1 VGERHWRLEAA
12 RELIACPP
20 RTALI
25 EHEFS
30 GIFMIMEMSYAD
42 LLARMRNFEDHFV
55 ERKTSGD
62 MKDFLKTIVAF
73 ANSAPIGYPA
83 VLYLGVKNSG
93 EIETPQ
99 VNLDNLQKTVNKELQ
114 KTYPRIP
121 CFQKIIEHNER
132 QALAIIIL
140 GSEKRPHFSGPSFI
154 RTGSETL
161 EASEQQ
167 FNELIAARNS
177 KVSRM
182 LAFKGKV
189 VSVTNVHRTA
199 NHVNESNWGGTV
211 TIYYCDQF
219 FVTLATGPTP
229 NERNTFPL
237 NQVEISFDDAQ
248 NRLLL
253 KIIR

>member
-1 VGERHWRLEAA
+1 MTL
-12 RELIACPP
+12 
-20 RTALI
+20 
-25 EHEFS
+25 
-30 GIFMIMEMSYAD
+30 EMSDAD

-62 MKDFLKTIVAF
+62 MKDLLKTIVAF

-99 VNLDNLQKTVNKELQ
+99 INLDSLQKTVNKELQ
-114 KTYPRIP
+114 KTYPRVP
-121 CFQKIIEHNER
+121 CFQKILEDNQQ
-132 QALAIIIL
+132 QALAVIIL
-140 GSEKRPHFSGPSFI
+140 GSENRPHFSGPSFI

-167 FNELIAARNS
+167 FNELVAARNS
-177 KVSRM
+177 KVSRI
-182 LAFKGKV
+182 LRFKGNV

-211 TIYYCDQF
+211 TIHYCDQF
-219 FVTLATGPTP
+219 YVTLATGPEP
-229 NERNTFPL
+229 KDRNTFPL

-248 NRLLL
+248 DRLLL

>member
-1 VGERHWRLEAA
+1 MKLE
-12 RELIACPP
+12 L
-20 RTALI
+20 
-25 EHEFS
+25 S
-30 GIFMIMEMSYAD
+30 DAD

-73 ANSAPIGYPA
+73 ANSAPIGFPA
-83 VLYLGVKNSG
+83 VLYLGVRDSG

-99 VNLDNLQKTVNKELQ
+99 VNLDSLQKTVNKEIQ

-121 CFQKIIEHNER
+121 CFQKILEDNKR
-132 QALAIIIL
+132 QALAVIIL
-140 GSEKRPHFSGPSFI
+140 GSESRPHFAGPSFI

-177 KVSRM
+177 KVARI
-182 LAFKGKV
+182 LAFKGTV

-199 NHVNESNWGGTV
+199 NHVSESNWGETV

-219 FVTLATGPTP
+219 YVTLATGPEP
-229 NERNTFPL
+229 KDRNTYPL

-253 KIIR
+253 RIIR